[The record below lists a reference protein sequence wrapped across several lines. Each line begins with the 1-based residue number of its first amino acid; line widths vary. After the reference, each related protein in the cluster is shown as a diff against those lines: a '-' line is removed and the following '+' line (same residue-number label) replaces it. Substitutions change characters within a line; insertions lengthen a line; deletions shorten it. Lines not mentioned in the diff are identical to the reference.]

1 MDLMM
6 SVSKDVKCISSNFSC
21 TIRGQNFCSPIFV
34 ESKLTTGDSRQEM
47 FQAKILNPQ
56 SPRVGPQYG
65 RRPTNQALGLPQ
77 RLGNYIPGNVKKIY

>member
-34 ESKLTTGDSRQEM
+34 ESKLTTGDSRQEK
-47 FQAKILNPQ
+47 FQCKDIKSAIAEGRPAVRAEADQ
-56 SPRVGPQYG
+56 SSIGFTTTARKLYSW
-65 RRPTNQALGLPQ
+65 
-77 RLGNYIPGNVKKIY
+77 